1 MLNHLVIAGLDKSD
15 LSNMAVVTI
24 TGLLIVFS
32 ALVLLIFII
41 GLFGKTVGASGKK
54 NKTKAVKAAP
64 EKKLAPKAAMP
75 APAAKAV
82 PAAGNDDII
91 AVIAAAVAV
100 YGESEGKTYAVRN
113 VRRAAAQSGRSA
125 WASAG
130 VMENNRSFIV
140 R

>member
-1 MLNHLVIAGLDKSD
+1 MLNHPFIAGLDKGN

-32 ALVLLIFII
+32 ALILLIGII
-41 GLFGKTVGASGKK
+41 TIFGKTVGASGKK
-54 NKTKAVKAAP
+54 KKKEVKAEP
-64 EKKLAPKAAMP
+64 VKKLAPKAAMP
-75 APAAKAV
+75 AAMTKAV
-82 PAAGNDDII
+82 PAASSNDDII

-100 YGESEGKTYAVRN
+100 YGESEGKTYAVRS